1 MAAGPYSQKV
11 YYSLALDPIHI
22 GMGGY
27 RLGEVDLTI
36 VREPGTRLPKIPG
49 SSLEGASRAYTA
61 MRAQNYRRPANLK
74 PSYDPDTGQIKP
86 PEPADETPSGILGSC
101 AGKGK
106 DDKDKGEYFTHC
118 GDINCPVCVTY
129 GFTIG
134 PQNRS
139 FHGMAQFYDA
149 QILLFPVHSMVG
161 PVWVTSASALAATGR
176 KIPDGWTV
184 NGDQIRTVDGLVA
197 RVAGRRWGLNLGWLF
212 LEIAGANLNTAAL
225 WQGLGLPA
233 GLEQIQPRLVLL
245 PDALFSL
252 VVNNNLEV
260 RTSVS
265 IDPATGAAEEGALF
279 TYEALPRGTVLQ
291 FPVTFHN
298 PQHYVFPVWDERE
311 EKEKTK
317 LTPFPASRTPDW
329 VRAQVEKGLRLME
342 YLGVGG
348 MNTRGFG
355 RLKVLNLDAEGG
367 Q

>member
-1 MAAGPYSQKV
+1 MTAEPYSQKV

-27 RLGEVDLTI
+27 RLGEVDMTI

-61 MRAQNYRRPANLK
+61 MSAENYRRPANLK
-74 PSYDPDTGQIKP
+74 PSYDAATGKIVQP
-86 PEPADETPSGILGSC
+86 GETASDSKFFGSC

-106 DDKDKGEYFTHC
+106 DDKDKGAYFTHC
-118 GDINCPVCVTY
+118 GEMDCPVCVTY

-134 PQNRS
+134 AQNRS

-149 QILLFPVHSMVG
+149 QILFFPVHSMVG
-161 PVWVTSASALAATGR
+161 PVWVTAASALAAAGYNL
-176 KIPDGWTV
+176 PDA
-184 NGDQIRTVDGLVA
+184 QRVDGDRI
-197 RVAGRRWGLNLGWLF
+197 RVAKGLVEHKPPRRWGLNLGWLF
-212 LEIAGANLNTAAL
+212 LELAGEDLDTDAL
-225 WQGLGLPA
+225 WQGLRLPA
-233 GLEQIQPRLVLL
+233 GLEALQNRLVLL
-245 PDALFSL
+245 PEELFSL
-252 VVNNNLEV
+252 VVNSNLEV

-291 FPVTFHN
+291 FPVTYHN
-298 PQHYVFPVWDERE
+298 PQHYVFPTWNEADKKVEL
-311 EKEKTK
+311 KQ
-317 LTPFPASRTPDW
+317 FPDSRTATW
-329 VRAQVEKGLRLME
+329 VQAQVEKGLGLME

-367 Q
+367 K

>member
-1 MAAGPYSQKV
+1 MTAEPYVPKV
-11 YYSLALDPIHI
+11 YYSLALDPIHV

-61 MRAQNYRRPANLK
+61 MRAQNYRRPQNLK
-74 PSYDPDTGQIKP
+74 PSYDPETGQIKP
-86 PEPADETPSGILGSC
+86 PESAAKPEGFSSC
-101 AGKGK
+101 AGKG
-106 DDKDKGEYFTHC
+106 GAEGMGHC

-149 QILLFPVHSMVG
+149 QILFFPVHSMVG
-161 PVWVTSASALAATGR
+161 PVWVTSAGTLEAAGYTLPEGQR
-176 KIPDGWTV
+176 V
-184 NGDQIRTVDGLVA
+184 SGDHIRTAAGLVTRVDG
-197 RVAGRRWGLNLGWLF
+197 RRLGLNLGWLF
-212 LEIAGANLNTAAL
+212 LDIDGANLDTAAL

-233 GLEQIQPRLVLL
+233 GLEQIQPRLVLV

-279 TYEALPRGTVLQ
+279 TYEALPRGVVLQ
-291 FPVTFHN
+291 FPITFHN
-298 PQHYVFPVWDERE
+298 PQHYVFPTWNEGNKKVESE
-311 EKEKTK
+311 
-317 LTPFPASRTPDW
+317 PFSSTRTAAW
-329 VRAQVEKGLRLME
+329 VQAQVEKGLRLME

-367 Q
+367 L